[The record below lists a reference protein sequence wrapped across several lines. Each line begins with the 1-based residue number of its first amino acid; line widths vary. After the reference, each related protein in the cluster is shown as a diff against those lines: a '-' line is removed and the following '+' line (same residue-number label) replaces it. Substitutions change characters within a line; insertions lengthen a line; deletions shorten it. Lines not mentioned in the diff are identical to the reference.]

1 MAQSTVP
8 RSPGP
13 RETGGSP
20 PPPKQRGSGLITP
33 RKKSRVGRRR
43 RRDDPRLKGGITF
56 RHKVRRDYPLILMTV
71 PVVVLL
77 LVFAYIPI
85 AAN

>member
-1 MAQSTVP
+1 MSQSTVP
-8 RSPGP
+8 RPPLRKES
-13 RETGGSP
+13 GGSP
-20 PPPKQRGSGLITP
+20 PSKH
-33 RKKSRVGRRR
+33 RKTGIKSRSGRRR
-43 RRDDPRLKGGITF
+43 RREDPRLKGGITF